1 MPLVRISHRAG
12 VTEAYRQALS
22 DGVQEAMESTVNVPT
37 NDRFHIVTEHA
48 TGLIFDPHYLGIER
62 TPNWVAIQI
71 TLRKGRTV
79 EMKEALYRRIVENL
93 AMQPGLR
100 PEDVLICLVE
110 NDLADWSFGHGIA
123 QYVR

>member
-12 VTEAYRQALS
+12 VTDAYRQALS
-22 DGVQEAMESTVNVPT
+22 DGVQEAMERTVNVPPH
-37 NDRFHIVTEHA
+37 DRFHILTEHA
-48 TGLIFDPHYLGIER
+48 SGLIFDAHYLDIER
-62 TPNWVAIQI
+62 TQDWVAIQI

-79 EMKEALYRRIVENL
+79 DMKQALYRRIVENL
-93 AMQPGLR
+93 AARPGLR

-110 NDLADWSFGHGIA
+110 NDLADWSFGNGEA

>member
-22 DGVQEAMESTVNVPT
+22 DGVQEAMERTVNVPA

-79 EMKEALYRRIVENL
+79 EMKQALYRRIVENL
-93 AMQPGLR
+93 AVQPGVR

-110 NDLADWSFGHGIA
+110 NDLADWSFGHGEA